1 MIRHATLL
9 SLLLQLA
16 CLAPVAQTA
25 LVASP
30 ATRFEIVRLRGGLAA
45 EGGDGGEEEDM
56 LDEDLDDLEAGMD
69 APAAGGDDALENP
82 FLGGAGGDASG
93 PLGELSQTLND
104 PAMMREALKE
114 LQDPAAQERMRAMM
128 EDPEFQKSMRQYVE
142 QISKDPQ
149 FEMLRQQTE
158 KLMQEPD
165 FVEQISKA
173 FAGLGGEPP
182 KDGSDSE

>member
-1 MIRHATLL
+1 MWSTYRTPLN
-9 SLLLQLA
+9 STKKPC
-16 CLAPVAQTA
+16 CL
-25 LVASP
+25 
-30 ATRFEIVRLRGGLAA
+30 E
-45 EGGDGGEEEDM
+45 
-56 LDEDLDDLEAGMD
+56 
-69 APAAGGDDALENP
+69 
-82 FLGGAGGDASG
+82 G

>member
-1 MIRHATLL
+1 M
-9 SLLLQLA
+9 QK
-16 CLAPVAQTA
+16 Q
-25 LVASP
+25 
-30 ATRFEIVRLRGGLAA
+30 
-45 EGGDGGEEEDM
+45 
-56 LDEDLDDLEAGMD
+56 LDETSEK
-69 APAAGGDDALENP
+69 
-82 FLGGAGGDASG
+82 
-93 PLGELSQTLND
+93 LN
-104 PAMMREALKE
+104 
-114 LQDPAAQERMRAMM
+114 QERMRAMM